1 MLLRDATRVG
11 MSGSSMLSKG
21 GLEGHVGRIERRSLV
36 VRRWVGWRSYNRS
49 TVLGR
54 GRDAIRLLVVVMLLL
69 AWWVCLRVGEN
80 N

>member
-11 MSGSSMLSKG
+11 MSGSSMLSRG
-21 GLEGHVGRIERRSLV
+21 GLEGHVGRIGRRSLV
-36 VRRWVGWRSYNRS
+36 VRSWVGWRSYNRS